1 MPRAPRKPLPPE
13 LCYLLVR
20 CPKELHRSLKVLAA
34 ERGETLENMVNRFLG
49 DAAFRAEGDRLKQL
63 LKGRQKPT

>member
-1 MPRAPRKPLPPE
+1 
-13 LCYLLVR
+13 
-20 CPKELHRSLKVLAA
+20 
-34 ERGETLENMVNRFLG
+34 MVNRFLG